1 MRLYVGNDWAE
12 EHHDIALL
20 DEEGRLLA
28 TGRLPE
34 GVAGITRLHELIG
47 KHSSGAEQPPQVV
60 VGIETDR
67 GPWVQAL
74 LAAGYLVYAVNPMSV
89 ARYRERHVTSGA
101 KSDPGDAR
109 VLADLVRT
117 DAHRHRPIAGDTELA
132 EAIKVLARSHQS
144 LCWMRGQQ
152 ANQLRSTLR
161 EFYPAAL
168 AAFDDLTHP
177 DALAVLAIAPTPAR
191 GRRLTRTQI
200 TAALRR
206 GGRRRYLVQRTED
219 IHTSLRSEQLEQ
231 PPLVADAFGASVAA
245 LVGVLSASIQATTTL
260 EQELEA
266 SFGRHPAAEL
276 IRSQPGLGAVLGARV
291 LAEFGDDPTR
301 YADAK
306 ARKNYAGTS
315 PITKASGKSHVVL
328 ARYKTNKRLRDALR
342 QQAFCALSTSPGA
355 RAFYDAHRAA
365 GDGHDKA
372 LRALANRLVGV
383 LHGCLKHHTP
393 YDEHT
398 AWAHRTTTV
407 DPAAA

>member
-1 MRLYVGNDWAE
+1 MRLYVGNDWSE

-28 TGRLPE
+28 ARRLPE
-34 GVAGITRLHELIG
+34 GVAGVRMLHELIG
-47 KHSSGAEQPPQVV
+47 QNTSRSEDPPQVV

-132 EAIKVLARSHQS
+132 AAIKVLARSHQS

-168 AAFDDLTHP
+168 AAFDELTHA
-177 DALAVLAIAPTPAR
+177 DALAVLASAPTPAQ
-191 GRRLTRTQI
+191 GRRLTRAQI

-206 GGRRRYLVQRTED
+206 GGRRRYLAQRTEE
-219 IHTSLRSEQLEQ
+219 IHEALRSEQLEQ
-231 PPLVADAFGASVAA
+231 PSLVADAFGAGVTA
-245 LVGVLSASIQATTTL
+245 LVGVLTASIDATAKL

-266 SFGRHPAAEL
+266 SFGRHPDAEL
-276 IRSQPGLGAVLGARV
+276 IRSQPGLGVVLGARV
-291 LAEFGDDPTR
+291 LAEFGDDPAR
-301 YADAK
+301 YVDAK

-355 RAFYDAHRAA
+355 RAFYDAHRTA

-372 LRALANRLVGV
+372 LRALANRLVGI
-383 LHGCLKHHTP
+383 LHGCLKHDTP

-398 AWAHRTTTV
+398 AWAHRTTT
-407 DPAAA
+407 DTAAA

>member
-12 EHHDIALL
+12 EHHDVALL
-20 DEEGRLLA
+20 DEEGRQLA
-28 TGRLPE
+28 VRRLPE
-34 GVAGITRLHELIG
+34 GVAGITMLHELIG
-47 KHSSGAEQPPQVV
+47 EHSSRAEEPPQVL
-60 VGIETDR
+60 VGVETDR

-74 LAAGYLVYAVNPMSV
+74 LAAGYEVYAVNPMSV

-117 DAHRHRPIAGDTELA
+117 DAHRHRQIAADTDLA

-168 AAFDDLTHP
+168 IAFDELTSS
-177 DALAVLAIAPTPAR
+177 DALAVLAIAATPAA

-206 GGRRRYLVQRTED
+206 GGRRRYLDRRTEE
-219 IHTSLRSEQLEQ
+219 IHQALRSEQLEQ
-231 PPLVADAFGASVAA
+231 PPLVADAFGASVRA
-245 LVGVLSASIQATTTL
+245 LVGVLGASIEATAGL

-266 SFGRHPAAEL
+266 SFGQHPAAEL
-276 IRSQPGLGAVLGARV
+276 IRSQPGLGVVLGARV
-291 LAEFGDDPTR
+291 LAEFGDDPHR

-328 ARYKTNKRLRDALR
+328 ARHKTNKRLRDALR
-342 QQAFCALSTSPGA
+342 QQAFCALTNSPGA
-355 RAFYDAHRAA
+355 RTFYDAHRAA

-372 LRALANRLVGV
+372 LRALSNRLVGI
-383 LHGCLKHHTP
+383 LHGCLKHHTS

-398 AWAHRTTTV
+398 AWGHRTPNSSNT
-407 DPAAA
+407 AA